1 MNEDQRSKLLSLIR
15 AYGRA
20 QEELGG
26 VPSSLYWNAASGKA
40 EMAYDA
46 INDFINKE
54 IGVTTK

>member
-20 QEELGG
+20 QEELGA
-26 VPSSLYWNAASGKA
+26 VPSSMYWNAASSKVDT
-40 EMAYDA
+40 AYDA
-46 INDFINKE
+46 VNDFINKE